1 MAELAVD
8 QHGRVIWAVTDEVLS
23 QFMLSTA
30 PVQIVMGPIGSG
42 KTVACIL
49 KMWKVANEQRPG
61 RDGIRRTR
69 WALVRNN
76 YPQLRVTSVR
86 TFLDVFPEKCFGTF
100 KWTQPPSYIVR
111 SGNVE
116 MAVDFLALDKSED
129 VSKLRSAEYTAVFF
143 NELSFIDEKT
153 IFDEAQSRCGRFPP
167 VRDGGA
173 TWSGILADS
182 NAPAQ
187 DNWLSLMAGLVPLP
201 EGLLSDE
208 RAALEWP
215 PSWDFFAQPAGLIEV
230 RRGDGTLAGY
240 DTNPKAENARWLP
253 PKYYG
258 NLIAGKSRAWIKSR
272 ILNQVA
278 VVVDGEPVWP
288 SFRREWHVAKAALR
302 PTPGNEIWVACDFG
316 RSPAALFS
324 QFVNNRVIVLHE
336 LQGFNISS
344 IAFAPLVKKTLEQKF
359 PGYRFQACGDP
370 SGSHKNEADERTSF
384 EVFRSV
390 GIPMRPAPVKM
401 NMIETRLAAVDS
413 VLSSLH
419 DGKSRLLISPTCRT
433 LITALEGAYCF
444 ERKVSSSEIKTE
456 PAKNKYSH
464 VADALQYLCISLGE
478 GRRMVGLDPVSDLK
492 PKQFWHGR
500 KSMRRIFA

>member
-8 QHGRVIWAVTDEVLS
+8 QLGRVIWAVTDRVLS
-23 QFMLSTA
+23 QFMMSTA
-30 PVQIVMGPIGSG
+30 PVAICMGPIGSG

-69 WALVRNN
+69 WAVVRNN
-76 YPQLRVTSVR
+76 YPALRTTTIR
-86 TFLDVFPEKCFGTF
+86 TFLDVFPEKVFGVL
-100 KWTQPPSYIVR
+100 KWTQPPHQVVR
-111 SGNVE
+111 SGDVE
-116 MAVDFLALDKSED
+116 MACDFLALDKQED
-129 VSKLRSAEYTAVFF
+129 IAKLRSAEFTGIFF
-143 NELSFIDEKT
+143 NELSFIDNKE
-153 IFDEAQSRCGRFPP
+153 IFDEATSRVGRYPP
-167 VRDGGA
+167 IREGGA
-173 TWSGILADS
+173 TWAGVLCDTNCPS
-182 NAPAQ
+182 Q
-187 DNWLSLMAGLVPLP
+187 DHWLSLMAGLVPMP

-215 PSWDFFAQPAGLIEV
+215 ESWDFFVQPAGLLEN
-230 RRGDGTLAGY
+230 RRTDGTLAGY
-240 DTNPKAENARWLP
+240 DTNPAAENLKWLP

-288 SFRREWHVAKAALR
+288 AFRREWHVAETALR
-302 PTPGNEIWVACDFG
+302 PTPGHEIWLACDFG
-316 RSPAALFS
+316 RSPAALFA
-324 QFVNNRVIVLHE
+324 QFVNNRIIVLHE

-344 IAFAPLVKKTLEQKF
+344 VAFAPLVKKTLEQKF

-370 SGSHKNEADERTSF
+370 KGADKNQADERTSF
-384 EVFRSV
+384 EVFKSL

-401 NMIETRLAAVDS
+401 NAIETRLSAVDS

-433 LITALEGAYCF
+433 LITACEGAYCF
-444 ERKVSSSEIKTE
+444 ERKVHSSEVKTE

-464 VADALQYLCISLGE
+464 VADSLQYLCVSLGE
-478 GRRMVGLDPVSDLK
+478 GRRMIGLDPVDEIK
-492 PKQFWHGR
+492 PQQIYFGR
-500 KSMRRIFA
+500 KSMRRVFA